1 MSAASSA
8 NLPKTTSMNRA
19 ASHNLATPQLSQAHH
34 FFLTIPATTAT
45 TCLKQVCKQ
54 VQGSVTLQRIMS
66 APMAYFRSHSW
77 CWNFEKEVT
86 SILWWVDHFTRRLT
100 MQSWQPSTF
109 KFRSVNFWGGIQPV
123 VGSLP
128 GPQTKK
134 AFRLFGEQQPGPP
147 FCATCREKDFTAT
160 SHFATGRSQDCS
172 QVTRRKLNIVICS
185 NADNPHYA
193 GVFTSIYILYTVS
206 ELHCNESLSLRRTSS
221 TGLLT
226 TSDDT
231 AKNQNIRPCN
241 DVLSKLKCLWAPPSV
256 DKRIQQKLQKKVHA
270 LYFRYSPTLFY
281 KMMFPISTTWGGAT
295 PALPRILITK

>member
-77 CWNFEKEVT
+77 CWNSEKEVT

-147 FCATCREKDFTAT
+147 FLRYLSWK
-160 SHFATGRSQDCS
+160 G
-172 QVTRRKLNIVICS
+172 
-185 NADNPHYA
+185 
-193 GVFTSIYILYTVS
+193 
-206 ELHCNESLSLRRTSS
+206 LHCDQPFCNCTES
-221 TGLLT
+221 GLQP
-226 TSDDT
+226 SDE
-231 AKNQNIRPCN
+231 AQAEH
-241 DVLSKLKCLWAPPSV
+241 S
-256 DKRIQQKLQKKVHA
+256 H
-270 LYFRYSPTLFY
+270 LF
-281 KMMFPISTTWGGAT
+281 
-295 PALPRILITK
+295 